1 MLPQPWP
8 TPQAAMAQPI
18 QYMAPRISLPTAET
32 IGDWTRY
39 RDAQGQPYY
48 HNPKLGKTQWEP
60 PDVFKNKPTNPA
72 EQWVEY
78 NTGDK
83 KYYVNVLTGMS
94 TFMKPASIIQGEKRA
109 EELEKKKRE
118 EAQKEQQ
125 KAEVERAQKQVDTIA
140 AKKPTDADKKS
151 ESWVN
156 QVAKDAEEDANKSE
170 NTAEFTA
177 VEDTVMKRKPK
188 KDPVYTT
195 KEEAVNAFKSLLM
208 DKGVGEEDQWK
219 PTLSRIISDQRY
231 RALKTLSER
240 KKVFK
245 QFKEEL
251 GERMVTEKRS
261 KDRSAREGFMELL
274 AETKDLKPGMSYHAL
289 CPYIEKDDRFKAV
302 LKESDRAEYLHRY
315 QQAEAKR
322 LKEEEAKREEIKQ
335 KKYRE
340 DADALKQALKDDSD
354 ITHSTDY
361 HDIEQKYVDKNEN
374 WSSLREDDVK
384 RYVKRYVKDQ

>member
-1 MLPQPWP
+1 MMQQLPMAGMPPRQIQMQAPMRHLQMQPRVVYPQPQMMMLPQAGMWP
-8 TPQAAMAQPI
+8 APQAALAQPMPF
-18 QYMAPRISLPTAET
+18 MAPRISVPTAET

-60 PDVFKNKPTNPA
+60 PDVFKNKSTNPA

-94 TFMKPASIIQGEKRA
+94 TFVKPASLIQREKKA
-109 EELEKKKRE
+109 EEEKKKRE
-118 EAQKEQQ
+118 EAQKAQQ
-125 KAEVERAQKQVDTIA
+125 KAEVEQAQKQVDTIA
-140 AKKPTDADKKS
+140 AKKPPVVEKKS

-177 VEDTVMKRKPK
+177 VEDTVKKLKPK
-188 KDPVYTT
+188 KDPVYKT
-195 KEEAVNAFKSLLM
+195 KEDAVNAFKSLLK

-245 QFKEEL
+245 QYKEEI
-251 GERMVTEKRS
+251 GEKMLNEKRA
-261 KDRSAREGFMELL
+261 KDKKLRSDFNAMLEECT
-274 AETKDLKPGMSYHAL
+274 EIKCGMGYHNIL
-289 CPYIEKDDRFKAV
+289 PYIEDDERFKAV
-302 LKESDRAEYLHRY
+302 EDEELRSELCHRY
-315 QQAEAKR
+315 VQDM
-322 LKEEEAKREEIKQ
+322 
-335 KKYRE
+335 E
-340 DADALKQALKDDSD
+340 DRD
-354 ITHSTDY
+354 
-361 HDIEQKYVDKNEN
+361 
-374 WSSLREDDVK
+374 
-384 RYVKRYVKDQ
+384 